1 VINVES
7 FEITVLDPRTHYEMK
22 ENQIEEI
29 QTNIQKIDQ
38 LMLQQK
44 RVILE
49 NGGSLS
55 DIDIS
60 DTSI

>member
-1 VINVES
+1 VG
-7 FEITVLDPRTHYEMK
+7 
-22 ENQIEEI
+22 
-29 QTNIQKIDQ
+29 NISKIDQ
-38 LMLQQK
+38 LMLEQK

-60 DTSI
+60 INSI